1 MNSLPPELLL
11 QILSHLPPSSYPPVR
26 LTSRLLNALLS
37 PLAFPSLPA
46 FLDPDSAQNLLAK
59 SLREARARNVT
70 SVWSPLCCVPAGLP
84 IPRSFLLALYL
95 ALRGRQWVE
104 GGEVH
109 KMDGETEEKALRW
122 ESDSA
127 IGGMG
132 FEGEGENEGEEDEDE
147 EMTVEK
153 LAEVTGREDLRVEV
167 VRKAM
172 FRYALYL
179 SYIYGG
185 VGEAPSLWVFDEKA
199 WWEKS

>member
-1 MNSLPPELLL
+1 MNSLPSELLL

-26 LTSRLLNALLS
+26 LTSRLLNAFLS
-37 PLAFPSLPA
+37 PLVSPSLPA
-46 FLDPDSAQNLLAK
+46 FLDPDSAQHLLAK

-84 IPRSFLLALYL
+84 IPRSFLLALCL
-95 ALRGRQWVE
+95 ALRGRQWVK
-104 GGEVH
+104 GGRAH
-109 KMDGETEEKALRW
+109 NMDEDKKGQALRW

-132 FEGEGENEGEEDEDE
+132 FEGEGEEDE

-167 VRKAM
+167 VRQAM

-179 SYIYGG
+179 SYVYEG

-199 WWEKS
+199 WWGKS

>member
-26 LTSRLLNALLS
+26 LTSRLLNTLLS

-84 IPRSFLLALYL
+84 IPRSFLLALCL

-104 GGEVH
+104 GGEAH

-132 FEGEGENEGEEDEDE
+132 FEGEEDEDE

-179 SYIYGG
+179 SYVYGG
-185 VGEAPSLWVFDEKA
+185 AGEAPSLWVFDEKA
-199 WWEKS
+199 WWGKS

>member
-46 FLDPDSAQNLLAK
+46 FLDPESAQNLLAK

-70 SVWSPLCCVPAGLP
+70 TVWSPLCCVPTGLP
-84 IPRSFLLALYL
+84 IQRSFLLALYL

-104 GGEVH
+104 GDRAHNMGE
-109 KMDGETEEKALRW
+109 ETEEKALRW

-132 FEGEGENEGEEDEDE
+132 FEGEGEGEEDD

-153 LAEVTGREDLRVEV
+153 LAEVTGRENLRVEV
-167 VRKAM
+167 VREAM

-179 SYIYGG
+179 SYVYGG
-185 VGEAPSLWVFDEKA
+185 TGEAPSLWVFDEKA
-199 WWEKS
+199 WGKS

>member
-1 MNSLPPELLL
+1 
-11 QILSHLPPSSYPPVR
+11 
-26 LTSRLLNALLS
+26 
-37 PLAFPSLPA
+37 
-46 FLDPDSAQNLLAK
+46 SAQNLLAK

-104 GGEVH
+104 GGEAH
-109 KMDGETEEKALRW
+109 KMDEKALRW

-132 FEGEGENEGEEDEDE
+132 FEGEEDGDE

-172 FRYALYL
+172 FR
-179 SYIYGG
+179 IGI
-185 VGEAPSLWVFDEKA
+185 
-199 WWEKS
+199 

>member
-1 MNSLPPELLL
+1 MNSLPSELLL
-11 QILSHLPPSSYPPVR
+11 QILSYLPPSSYPPVR

-46 FLDPDSAQNLLAK
+46 FLDPDSAQHLLAK

-70 SVWSPLCCVPAGLP
+70 TVWSPLCCVPARLP

-95 ALRGRQWVE
+95 ALRGQQWVE
-104 GGEVH
+104 GDRAH
-109 KMDGETEEKALRW
+109 KMGEETEEKALRW

-132 FEGEGENEGEEDEDE
+132 FEGESEDEEDE

-167 VRKAM
+167 VREAM

-179 SYIYGG
+179 SYVYGG
-185 VGEAPSLWVFDEKA
+185 MGEAPSLWVFDEKT
-199 WWEKS
+199 WWGKS